1 MPLANIRHW
10 NLHRGSHRQRFCERV
25 KVVLEVVVRFL
36 PWASLEFYNCHIVVW
51 SGLVEGFSSGQ
62 LPFYQQTP
70 PCFNDFDCSSESSE
84 YFLFSHCFVN
94 STIRIG
100 IHHMPWFHINNL
112 CLLPSILGSF
122 EVVVDDKLI
131 YSKLQT
137 MALPD
142 YEEVAHV
149 VQEVSNGAEPR
160 EIKGQ
165 QPVNC
170 AIS

>member
-1 MPLANIRHW
+1 M
-10 NLHRGSHRQRFCERV
+10 
-25 KVVLEVVVRFL
+25 
-36 PWASLEFYNCHIVVW
+36 
-51 SGLVEGFSSGQ
+51 
-62 LPFYQQTP
+62 
-70 PCFNDFDCSSESSE
+70 
-84 YFLFSHCFVN
+84 
-94 STIRIG
+94 
-100 IHHMPWFHINNL
+100 
-112 CLLPSILGSF
+112 
-122 EVVVDDKLI
+122 VVDDKLI